1 MEKQS
6 FEDYPELAS
15 HLLHAANNWKTDG
28 NWSATLEQINNV
40 CKELTDIKSEITKL
54 IKIQE
59 KSAIRYKACFGKE
72 NTGGEQIYEYF
83 AMLLKKTLSTN

>member
-40 CKELTDIKSEITKL
+40 CKELTDIKS
-54 IKIQE
+54 
-59 KSAIRYKACFGKE
+59 
-72 NTGGEQIYEYF
+72 
-83 AMLLKKTLSTN
+83 